1 MRMVPQSKAKILR
14 QESENTTY
22 RMEENSANR
31 NSDKELVS
39 KIPKDIFK
47 LNQKKSRTSKYSK
60 GSEYTV
66 SKEDREM
73 VKSV

>member
-1 MRMVPQSKAKILR
+1 MVPQSKAEILR

-47 LNQKKSRTSKYSK
+47 LNQKKPKNSI
-60 GSEYTV
+60 
-66 SKEDREM
+66 
-73 VKSV
+73 